1 MTTEIF
7 PIERAK
13 FFSSTCSQK
22 ESYYAQYCR
31 ILNEKIAQAAM
42 NEEDHCF
49 AFFPKGNIYQR
60 EQLEK
65 VRDNFEDAEYDV
77 LLRYLDDEVCLMTV
91 SWRK

>member
-1 MTTEIF
+1 MNTEIF
-7 PIERAK
+7 PIKRAK
-13 FFSSTCSQK
+13 VFSVASSRK

-49 AFFPKGNIYQR
+49 AFFPRGNIYQR

-65 VRDNFEDAEYDV
+65 ARDDFRDAGYDI
-77 LLRYLDDEVCLMTV
+77 LLRYLNDDVYLMTV
-91 SWRK
+91 SWRE